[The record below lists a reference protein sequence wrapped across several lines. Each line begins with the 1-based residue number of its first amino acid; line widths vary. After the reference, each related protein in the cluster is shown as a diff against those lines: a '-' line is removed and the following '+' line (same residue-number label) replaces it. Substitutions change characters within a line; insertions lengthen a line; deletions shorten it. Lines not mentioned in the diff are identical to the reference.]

1 MKKYIL
7 LLTITILTSF
17 VFILVQ
23 ANKVYANEGVYL
35 KTSIGLN
42 YIPKQNIKDNQ
53 LVGDLTL
60 KQKFPVIG
68 LGIGYELEDL
78 WRIEMMLDYYFLF
91 TQTEKS
97 MIDNE
102 NYNININT
110 KISDLM
116 INIYKGIELTDKT
129 NMFFGGGVGVS
140 SIQDDATGYVK
151 YDDNTYQVLEPSKG
165 KHVYRYA
172 YKLTVGV
179 DYSLRDDITG
189 EISYNYYNLGKN
201 KSQANIIKHSFN
213 NHNLTLGIR
222 FSL

>member
-7 LLTITILTSF
+7 LLTILTSF
-17 VFILVQ
+17 ISILVQ
-23 ANKVYANEGVYL
+23 TNKVYANEGMYL
-35 KTSIGLN
+35 KAAIGLN
-42 YIPKQNIKDNQ
+42 YIPKQKIKDNQ
-53 LVGDLTL
+53 LVGSLTL

-68 LGIGYELEDL
+68 LGIGYETANL
-78 WRIEMMLDYYFLF
+78 WRVEMALDYYFLF

-97 MIDNE
+97 MIENE

-116 INIYKGIELTDKT
+116 INVYKGFQLSDKA
-129 NMFFGGGVGVS
+129 NIFLGGGLGVS

-165 KHVYRYA
+165 KHVYRFA
-172 YKLTVGV
+172 YKLTAGL
-179 DYSLRDDITG
+179 DYKLKESITS
-189 EISYNYYNLGKN
+189 EISYNFYSLGKN
-201 KSQANIIKHSFN
+201 KPQANIINHKFN

>member
-7 LLTITILTSF
+7 LFIMLASF
-17 VFILVQ
+17 AFMLVQ

-42 YIPKQNIKDNQ
+42 YIPKQKIKDNQ
-53 LVGDLTL
+53 LVGKLTL

-97 MIDNE
+97 MIENE

-116 INIYKGIELTDKT
+116 INVYKGFELTNKT
-129 NMFFGGGVGVS
+129 SVFLGGGVGVS

-165 KHVYRYA
+165 RHVYRYA
-172 YKLTVGV
+172 YKFTLGF
-179 DYSLRDDITG
+179 DYKLRDGITS
-189 EISYNYYNLGKN
+189 ELSYNFYNLGKN
-201 KSQANIIKHSFN
+201 KPQANIINHSFN

>member
-7 LLTITILTSF
+7 LFIMLTSF
-17 VFILVQ
+17 TFMLVQ

-42 YIPKQNIKDNQ
+42 YIPKQKIKDNQ
-53 LVGDLTL
+53 LVGKLTL

-68 LGIGYELEDL
+68 LGVGYELEDL
-78 WRIEMMLDYYFLF
+78 WRVEMALDYYFLF

-97 MIDNE
+97 MIENE

-116 INIYKGIELTDKT
+116 INIYKGIGLTDKT
-129 NMFFGGGVGVS
+129 NMFLGGGLGVS

-165 KHVYRYA
+165 KHIYRFA
-172 YKLTVGV
+172 YKLTAGI
-179 DYSLRDDITG
+179 DYKLKEAVTG
-189 EISYNYYNLGKN
+189 EVSYNFYSLGKN
-201 KSQANIIKHSFN
+201 KPQANIINHKFN
-213 NHNLTLGIR
+213 NHNLTLGVR